1 VIFLSDKDMGLIDHL
16 DELRKRLIIVAVA
29 FVIFFIVGFAYVE
42 EIYKFITRDID
53 KLAVLGPSDILWIY
67 FMIATIVALVF
78 TVPVIAWQIWL
89 FVKPALSKKEQR
101 TALFYIPSLFVLFVG
116 GFAFGYFVILPIIMD
131 FLTSIGEDMFTTMF
145 TADKY
150 FKFVLNM
157 TIPFAVLFEMPVVVM
172 FLTSIGLINPI
183 TLTKVRKY
191 AYFVLIVTAILIS
204 PPDFMSD
211 FVVAVPLLIVYEISV
226 NLSRVVFRKKLRDQK
241 KSEALDLEQQF
252 EDSKLQKSE
261 E

>member
-1 VIFLSDKDMGLIDHL
+1 MGLIDHL

-116 GFAFGYFVILPIIMD
+116 GFAF
-131 FLTSIGEDMFTTMF
+131 MF

-241 KSEALDLEQQF
+241 NQEALELEQRL
-252 EDSKLQKSE
+252 EDTKLKNSE